1 MNKHQGMSVPVF
13 STEQTNLQRI
23 ELRMRGLTANSPES
37 PELARMEAARKDVLS
52 RMSAEDVL
60 AYERIT
66 RTPKSSEQL
75 KAEAEAER
83 IAMDANKDKPPI

>member
-1 MNKHQGMSVPVF
+1 
-13 STEQTNLQRI
+13 
-23 ELRMRGLTANSPES
+23 MRGLTVNSPES

-66 RTPKSSEQL
+66 RAAKSDEQL

-83 IAMDANKDKPPI
+83 IAMDSNRDKPPI

>member
-1 MNKHQGMSVPVF
+1 MNNHKGMSAPVLNV
-13 STEQTNLQRI
+13 EQTNLQRI
-23 ELRMRGLTANSPES
+23 ELRIRGLTVNGSQS
-37 PELARMEAARKDVLS
+37 SELARMEAARKDVLS

-60 AYERIT
+60 TYERIT

-75 KAEAEAER
+75 RAEAEAER

>member
-1 MNKHQGMSVPVF
+1 MNKHQGVSAPVL
-13 STEQTNLQRI
+13 SAEQTNLQRI
-23 ELRMRGLTANSPES
+23 ELRMRGLTVNSPDS

-52 RMSAEDVL
+52 RMSKQDVL
-60 AYERIT
+60 EYERIT
-66 RTPKSSEQL
+66 RTAKSSEQL

>member
-1 MNKHQGMSVPVF
+1 MNNHPGASAPIL
-13 STEQTNLQRI
+13 TAEQHNLQRI
-23 ELRMRGLTANSPES
+23 ELRMRGLTINSPQS
-37 PELARMEAARKDVLS
+37 PELARMKAARKDVMS
-52 RMSAEDVL
+52 RMSKEDIL

-66 RTPKSSEQL
+66 RTPKSKEQL

>member
-1 MNKHQGMSVPVF
+1 MNNHKPMPAPVLGVDQ
-13 STEQTNLQRI
+13 SRLQSI
-23 ELRMRGLTANSPES
+23 ELRMRGLTVNSPES

-66 RTPKSSEQL
+66 RAAKSDEQL

-83 IAMDANKDKPPI
+83 IAMDSNRDKPPI